1 MLDPVNQD
9 ALNKQINH
17 EFYSTYFYLSM
28 SAYFET
34 LNLRGF
40 AHWMRVQSQEET
52 SHAMKLFDY
61 IHDRNGHVVLEAI
74 TQPPVEFQS
83 PIDAFQRALAHER
96 KVTETIHRL
105 YGLAVQEK
113 DYETQVELQWFIA
126 EQVEEEK
133 QARQILDQLKL
144 IGDHG
149 AALYLLDKELGE
161 RAMDS

>member
-1 MLDPVNQD
+1 MLSQAIQN

-28 SAYFET
+28 SAHFET

-61 IHDRNGHVVLEAI
+61 IHDRNGHVALEAI
-74 TQPPVEFQS
+74 AQPPVEFQS
-83 PIDAFQRALAHER
+83 PIDAFQQALQHEHN
-96 KVTETIHRL
+96 VTETIHRL
-105 YGLAVQEK
+105 YELAVQEK
-113 DYETQVELQWFIA
+113 DYAIQVELQWFIA

-133 QARQILDQLKL
+133 QARQILDQLKM

-149 AALYLLDKELGE
+149 SALYLLDKELEE
-161 RAMDS
+161 RGS

>member
-40 AHWMRVQSQEET
+40 AHWMRMQSQEET

-83 PIDAFQRALAHER
+83 PIDAFQQALAHER

>member
-1 MLDPVNQD
+1 MLNPVIQEAINR
-9 ALNKQINH
+9 QINH
-17 EFYSTYFYLSM
+17 EFSSTYLYLSM

-61 IHDRNGHVVLEAI
+61 VHDRNGHVNLESI
-74 TQPPVEFQS
+74 SQPPIEFQS
-83 PIDAFQRALAHER
+83 PVDALQQALKHENH
-96 KVTETIHRL
+96 VTETIHQL
-105 YGLAVQEK
+105 YKLAAEEE
-113 DYETQVELQWFIA
+113 DYAIQVELQWFIA

-133 QARQILDQLKL
+133 NARQISDQLKM

-149 AALYLLDKELGE
+149 AALFLLDKELGT
-161 RAMDS
+161 RAANV